1 VSNEPSSS
9 TVSRRDLLKA
19 TGTAAAASVLAGVA
33 IPRVH
38 AAQSDTIQLALVG
51 SGDRGAGAVDNA
63 MNNKSGRTK
72 LVAMADV
79 FENRLKQS
87 YQGLKSRFPDRVDV
101 PDDRKFV
108 SFDGYKHAMDALNP
122 GDVVILA
129 TPPAFRWVHFTYAIK
144 KGLNVFMEK
153 PIAVDPASSRK
164 MLELA
169 KKADEHNLKVGVGL
183 MCRHCPSR
191 RELFDRIKNGEMG
204 DLTLLRAYRVSGPT
218 ASGFS
223 KPKPNDMTELLY
235 QIRRFHSFLWASGGA
250 FSDFYIHNI
259 DECCWMKD
267 AWPVEAKGYGG
278 RHYRGDAVDQ
288 NFDSYTTE
296 YTFADG
302 TKLILE
308 GRLIDGC
315 DNEFSSYAHG
325 TKGSAIISKSGHWPS
340 RAKIFK
346 GHAMDSENG
355 KTRSETLWDCGRET
369 PDMNPYVVEWTDLV
383 GAIRDDRKYN
393 EVERGAMAS
402 LVTAMGRFACH
413 TGQNVALAEYMKH
426 EHEFGPDVDKL
437 AFDAPAPLL
446 ANSEGKYPV
455 PQPGINPTREY

>member
-1 VSNEPSSS
+1 MTDPSASAAL
-9 TVSRRDLLKA
+9 SRRDLLKA

-33 IPRVH
+33 IPHVH
-38 AAQSDTIQLALVG
+38 AAQDDTIQLALVG
-51 SGDRGAGAVDNA
+51 CGGRGSGAVDDA

-87 YQGLKSRFPDRVDV
+87 YQGLKSRFSDRVDV

-122 GDVVILA
+122 GDIVILA
-129 TPPAFRWVHFTYAIK
+129 TPPAFRWVQFSYAIK
-144 KGLNVFMEK
+144 KGLSVFMEK
-153 PIAVDPASSRK
+153 PIAVEPASARK

-169 KKADEHNLKVGVGL
+169 KKADEQNLKVGVGL

-223 KPKPNDMTELLY
+223 KPKPDNTTELLY
-235 QIRRFHSFLWASGGA
+235 QINRFHSFLWASGGA

-267 AWPVEAKGYGG
+267 SWPVEAKGYGG
-278 RHYRGDAVDQ
+278 RHYRGDSVDQ

-296 YTFADG
+296 YTFEDG
-302 TKLILE
+302 AKLILE
-308 GRLIDGC
+308 GRLMDGC

-340 RAKIFK
+340 KAKIFK
-346 GHAMDSENG
+346 GHSMDSENG
-355 KTRSETLWDCGRET
+355 KLKPEVVWDCGRET
-369 PDMNPYVVEWTDLV
+369 GDMNPYVVEWTDLV
-383 GAIRDDRKYN
+383 SAVKENKKYN

-402 LVTAMGRFACH
+402 LVTAMGRYACH
-413 TGQNVALAEYMKH
+413 TGQTVALSEYIKH

-437 AFDAPAPLL
+437 AFDAPAPLQ
-446 ANSEGKYPV
+446 ANSDGKYPV
-455 PQPGINPTREY
+455 PQPGINQTREY